1 MHCIAGLI
9 KKGFTVKTS
18 LRDMKRQSE
27 VLNSISKVVDCNDK
41 IEFCELDLLKDE
53 GWDDAV
59 NGCDYVLHVASPV
72 LFGMP
77 KDPNSLIKP
86 ALEGIQRCLKA
97 AVKNQVKR
105 FVMTSSFAAIG
116 SGSNKTD
123 PSKLRCE

>member
-1 MHCIAGLI
+1 MSKVFVSGGAGYIALHCIAGLI

-41 IEFCELDLLKDE
+41 IEFCKLDLLKDE

-77 KDPNSLIKP
+77 KDPDSLIKP
-86 ALEGIQRCLKA
+86 ALEGIQRCLKS

-105 FVMTSSFAAIG
+105 FVMTLSLIHI
-116 SGSNKTD
+116 
-123 PSKLRCE
+123 